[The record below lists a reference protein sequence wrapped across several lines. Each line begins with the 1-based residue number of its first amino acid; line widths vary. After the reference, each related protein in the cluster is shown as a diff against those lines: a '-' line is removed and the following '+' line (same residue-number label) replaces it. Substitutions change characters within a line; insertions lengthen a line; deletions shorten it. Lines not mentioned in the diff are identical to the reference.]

1 MNVLALLSL
10 VSVLSLFLS
19 YSSLSYFI
27 PQIIALLSF
36 LVIIISVKNKEKP
49 LVSPT
54 TLLLITTLIS
64 LLIFSTGALSS
75 PFFFLLYFLLFFIA
89 FLHPPPVTLAFT
101 IIYILLLSPSLSSET
116 SALSL
121 LSLLLVTPASIF
133 FSRQYLK
140 LLSQQNKILILK
152 NQLQKKSKSLE
163 KTETDVLLWTSLN
176 LNTALQNILDS
187 LSFLSSQI
195 SSLKPTQKQE
205 IKKNRKEI
213 QKLLEQSHQFAHQID
228 KLTD

>member
-1 MNVLALLSL
+1 MNVLVLLSL
-10 VSVLSLFLS
+10 VSVLSLLFS
-19 YSSLSYFI
+19 YSYLSYFI
-27 PQIIALLSF
+27 PQFIAFLSF

-49 LVSPT
+49 LVSST
-54 TLLLITTLIS
+54 TLFLVTTLIS

-89 FLHPPPVTLAFT
+89 FLHPPSIALAFT

-140 LLSQQNKILILK
+140 LLSQQNKIFILK

-176 LNTALQNILDS
+176 LNTTLQNVLDS
-187 LSFLSSQI
+187 LSFLSGQI
-195 SSLKPTQKQE
+195 SSLKPTQRQE
-205 IKKNRKEI
+205 IKKNREEI
-213 QKLLEQSHQFAHQID
+213 QKLFKQSRQFAHQID
-228 KLTD
+228 KTTD